1 MFQLPKE
8 KAWLGKTDLF
18 DEHVLQ
24 KQIYLDE
31 SNFKILLGGRR
42 SGKSVLMLEECLRVA
57 MNVPFAICWI
67 VCPDY
72 QTAKD
77 VYLTNMLLRLEAMG
91 VPYEYKNRDN
101 KIKILKNKTGKV
113 AKIEFKSAENERS
126 VKGRELD
133 FLGFDEFAMI
143 DPAIW
148 VGILPSV
155 LTKEKVKII
164 VASSFRRGGVGNSRL
179 KELVKIGDA
188 KSSKYQKGWKSWTFP
203 STVSP
208 YVNKETLELLKV
220 GLTLSEY
227 NQEVNCEF
235 DEVGGSIYCLFD
247 TSKHLKKDLQFDR
260 NLPLNLSFDFNV
272 RLMTTSI
279 SQIVEGKK
287 ESYIHN
293 GKEIKEQER
302 VLNVL
307 DCINTKGAVVTIQRQ
322 CDLIKEY
329 LNKLNWEN
337 DIYIYGDA
345 TGQSH
350 HGSAV
355 DGNSYWETVKFNFPE
370 AYYFIPTVNPPVLSR
385 FNAVNRL
392 FQNANKEVGIFIN
405 DIETCK
411 PLITDFEEIQQN
423 KAGSDQD
430 KSNPEL
436 THNADNI
443 GYLIANEFSVKKNS
457 FDVYYLDFNKYF
469 NRYR

>member
-1 MFQLPKE
+1 MFQLDKE
-8 KAWLGKTDLF
+8 KAWLGKKDLF
-18 DEHVLQ
+18 EEHALQ
-24 KQIYLDE
+24 KEIYTDE
-31 SNFKILLGGRR
+31 SNYKILLGGRR

-57 MNVPFAICWI
+57 MNVAFAICWI

-155 LTKEKVKII
+155 LTKEKVKIV
-164 VASSFRRGGVGNSRL
+164 VASSYRRGGVGNNRL
-179 KELVKIGDA
+179 KELVKLGDVNNP
-188 KSSKYQKGWKSWTFP
+188 KRKKGWKSWTFA

-208 YVNKETLELLKV
+208 YVNNQTLEDLK
-220 GLTLSEY
+220 GALTLNEY
-227 NQEVNCEF
+227 NQEVNCQF
-235 DEVGGSIYCLFD
+235 DETGGSVYCLFD
-247 TSKHLKKDLQFDR
+247 NKIHIKKLELNR

-272 RLMTTSI
+272 RLMTTSV
-279 SQIVEGKK
+279 SQIVDGNPQP
-287 ESYIHN
+287 YTLNH
-293 GKEIKEQER
+293 KEIKEQER
-302 VLNVL
+302 VLKVL

-322 CDLIKEY
+322 CDLIKKYINE
-329 LNKLNWEN
+329 LDWKN

-345 TGQSH
+345 TGRSH
-350 HGSAV
+350 HGDAV
-355 DGNSYWETVKFNFPE
+355 DGNSYWETVKYNFPE

-392 FQNANKEVGIFIN
+392 FQNANKEVGIFVN
-405 DIETCK
+405 DNESCK
-411 PLITDFEEIQQN
+411 PLINDFEEIQQN

-430 KSNPEL
+430 KSNAEL

-443 GYLIANEFSVKKNS
+443 GYLIHKEFPVQKRS
-457 FDVYYLDFNKYF
+457 LDFMTLKL
-469 NRYR
+469 